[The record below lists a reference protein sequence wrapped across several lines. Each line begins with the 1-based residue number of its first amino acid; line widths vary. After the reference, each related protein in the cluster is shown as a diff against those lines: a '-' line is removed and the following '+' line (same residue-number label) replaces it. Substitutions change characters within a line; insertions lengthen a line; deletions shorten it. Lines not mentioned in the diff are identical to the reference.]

1 MNRLWKLASQ
11 FQGYA
16 QFIFPI
22 SIHKDTYF
30 QKPNKTIYLPKP
42 TLQFYFPKK

>member
-11 FQGYA
+11 FQGYV
-16 QFIFPI
+16 QFILPI
-22 SIHKDTYF
+22 YINKDTYL
-30 QKPNKTIYLPKP
+30 QKSNKIAYLPKP